1 MKGQNCH
8 ETVGAFIPSL
18 IIKFNVSLLNFFL
31 YYCFFW
37 AGENKGVGES
47 AALKV
52 NQPEIMIYGKGSRAD
67 VSPLSTIATVS
78 LP

>member
-1 MKGQNCH
+1 M
-8 ETVGAFIPSL
+8 E
-18 IIKFNVSLLNFFL
+18 
-31 YYCFFW
+31 
-37 AGENKGVGES
+37 GENKGVGES

-52 NQPEIMIYGKGSRAD
+52 NQAEIMIYGKGSRAD